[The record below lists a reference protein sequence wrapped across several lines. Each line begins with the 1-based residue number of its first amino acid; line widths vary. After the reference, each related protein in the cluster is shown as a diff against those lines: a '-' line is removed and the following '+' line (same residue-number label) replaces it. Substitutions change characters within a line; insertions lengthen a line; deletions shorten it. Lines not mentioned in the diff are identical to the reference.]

1 MSRHLKLLP
10 RALIL
15 LVSGVIALPL
25 NPSIAQTTEE
35 AGLMKLMRGMLSLS
49 SDTKVIVGKLPE
61 KMPVKLPIP
70 LESQIV
76 GSTIDDKGNI
86 SIVLETSQPIEKV
99 SDFYKR
105 NFKNS
110 AWVAARFFRFY
121 RGGFITNKSE
131 LEGHTTF
138 CNNNKSMSLYL
149 DIQEIKATSTS
160 VRLSLYKLNKT
171 EEKEKSSSNACQIS
185 DTIDIYENRVS
196 FPVLIPPPNT
206 EISKTE
212 RNYGESI
219 DSLVIL
225 KTKLDGNTLA
235 NHYNP
240 QLEKAAWKKIDSGES
255 DSYIW
260 STWTF
265 KDEKGQNIHAVLS
278 FTKIQGKP
286 NQYFANLNA
295 FKP

>member
-70 LESQIV
+70 SESQIV
-76 GSTIDDKGNI
+76 GSTTDDKGSI
-86 SIVLETSQPIEKV
+86 RIVLETPQPVETV
-99 SDFYKR
+99 SDFYKL
-105 NFKNS
+105 NLENS
-110 AWVAARFFRFY
+110 GWVRPRFY
-121 RGGFITNKSE
+121 SFYGGGFIANKSE
-131 LEGHTTF
+131 LQGHTTF
-138 CNNNKSMSLYL
+138 CNNIKSMSLAL
-149 DIQEIKATSTS
+149 NIQEIKTTSTS
-160 VRLSLYKLNKT
+160 VKLSLNKLDKID
-171 EEKEKSSSNACQIS
+171 EEEVRTHHVCQSSE
-185 DTIDIYENRVS
+185 TINIYENRVS

-206 EISKTE
+206 EVFKKE
-212 RNYGESI
+212 RNYGNSN

-225 KTKLDGNTLA
+225 KTKLDAKTLA
-235 NHYNP
+235 SHYSP
-240 QLEKAAWKKIDSGES
+240 QLEKAGWKKIDSGES

-265 KDEKGQNIHAVLS
+265 KDKKGRNVHGVLS
-278 FTKIQGKP
+278 FTKIQGEP